1 MYVQYTTK
9 DYLKFFNLPGDYS
22 VDGVFVVGNWNV
34 AGETGRVKKLI
45 DKRFP
50 AMKVKKLPAGFLT
63 GGFELSQDESTVWF
77 FVDYGGAKLSE
88 LLHIANL
95 LGSKRNIL
103 TGLAGGLKKGIKA
116 GDIIVPSKSR
126 KDGSMSEFYSHDERA
141 EHEAADESLT
151 KAILE
156 KLGGAAINEK
166 TVTCQA
172 MLAESKEMIDRWSEQ
187 GYAGVEMEAATVFA
201 VSNHFNVQSAAMLV
215 VSDNLIEDTTVLDGR
230 HKSSRGLIDKS
241 REATQRIAL
250 EVLFGN

>member
-1 MYVQYTTK
+1 MYAQYTAK

-34 AGETGRVKKLI
+34 PGETARIKKLI

-50 AMKVKKLPAGFLT
+50 AMKVKELPAGFLA
-63 GGFELSQDESTVWF
+63 GGFELSQDEITVWF
-77 FVDYGGAKLSE
+77 FVEYGGAKLSE

-103 TGLAGGLKKGIKA
+103 TGLAGGLKKGIKT
-116 GDIIVPSKSR
+116 GDIIVPARSR
-126 KDGSMSEFYSHDERA
+126 KDGSMSEFYSRNKQTK
-141 EHEAADESLT
+141 HEAAGKSLT

-156 KLGGAAINEK
+156 KLGGVVINEK

-172 MLAESKEMIDRWSEQ
+172 MLAESKEMIDQWSEQ

-215 VSDNLIEDTTVLDGR
+215 VSDNLIEDITVLDSQ
-230 HKSSRGLIDKS
+230 HKSSYDLIHKS
-241 REATQRIAL
+241 RKATQRIAL